1 MKSSKQFGIHTN
13 FLLYHTVL
21 RVRDAPFRRV
31 DACGSAILDLFSNL
45 FDPDAAVS
53 HEEGRPG
60 QKQINAATGKQA
72 MRKKRRACF
81 SV

>member
-1 MKSSKQFGIHTN
+1 MKSYKQFGIHTN
-13 FLLYHTVL
+13 FLQYHTVL
-21 RVRDAPFRRV
+21 RVRDAPLRRV

-60 QKQINAATGKQA
+60 QKQINAATEKQA
-72 MRKKRRACF
+72 TRKKRRACF

>member
-1 MKSSKQFGIHTN
+1 MKKKTKC
-13 FLLYHTVL
+13 L
-21 RVRDAPFRRV
+21 A
-31 DACGSAILDLFSNL
+31 AAAILDLFSNL

-60 QKQINAATGKQA
+60 QKQINAATEKQA